1 MLACALL
8 PTFSRQGHAKFLWI
22 MKGMFRANG
31 GCGYVKKPDF
41 LLRGADPNNRVFD
54 PSAPPPVQKFLR
66 VCCLGSTFTV
76 FGVSFLFFNS
86 FAHLNYLHGNNQVTV
101 YMGEGWSREF
111 RHTHFD
117 RFSPPDFF
125 VKVTTCLPFSLWI
138 NLFSL

>member
-1 MLACALL
+1 M
-8 PTFSRQGHAKFLWI
+8 Q
-22 MKGMFRANG
+22 GMFRANG

-41 LLRGADPNNRVFD
+41 LLRAGDHMVFN
-54 PSAPPPVQKFLR
+54 PSAPLPVQKFLR
-66 VCCLGSTFTV
+66 VCCLGSSITV

-101 YMGEGWSREF
+101 YMGEGWAREF

-125 VKVTTCLPFSLWI
+125 VKVITCLPFNLWI
-138 NLFSL
+138 KLFSL